1 MIDAET
7 RKAIYLLYEAGH
19 STVEQ
24 LASQFGISPAT
35 VRTIIQQKGQMP
47 QTQRSDKKRIDPE
60 LLRELWRHCD
70 GRIQRMYEILTEEK
84 DFKISYSTLTRM
96 LRELG
101 ISDPPKEPCQRV
113 PDEPGLEMQHDTTLY
128 QIEIGGQ
135 RTRVV
140 ASLLYLRYSKRRYL
154 KFYRSFDRFKMKCFF
169 HQALSFWG
177 YAARQCIID
186 NTNLARL
193 RGVGSSALMV
203 PEMEA
208 FAKTYGFVFRCH
220 APKHPNR
227 KAGEERSFWTVETNF
242 LPGRSFASLEDLN
255 QQAFQWAT
263 QRLDNRPQGKAGLI
277 PAQAFEHEANFL
289 IRLSQYLPAPYRDCS
304 RSVDPYGYVAWDA
317 NYYWVPQPRSPEVKV
332 LVFADQLKIYQGREC
347 LAQYP
352 LPPDGV
358 KNKCFPES
366 GAPGHRPK
374 NRHKPTQEEEK
385 RLRAIG
391 SSVSAYLDFACALK
405 GLARHNFLRQL
416 WALSRRMTPELF
428 IQTIERAAKYRI
440 THIDTIER
448 IALLQM
454 TQGIGPLP
462 VADIDQALQ
471 EREAYREG
479 SLTEQPDLSIYDQP
493 TDCPPPHDDCPPQ
506 QDHE

>member
-1 MIDAET
+1 MIDPET
-7 RKAIYLLYEAGH
+7 RKAVYLLYESGH
-19 STVEQ
+19 STLEE
-24 LASQFGISPAT
+24 LAVKFGISRTT
-35 VRTIIQQKGQMP
+35 VRTIVEQKGQMP
-47 QTQRSDKKRIDPE
+47 QTERSDKKRIDAQ
-60 LLRELWRHCD
+60 LLRELWRDCD
-70 GRIQRMYEILTEEK
+70 GRIQRMHEILIEEK
-84 DFKISYSTLTRM
+84 EIKVSYPTLTRM

-113 PDEPGLEMQHDTTLY
+113 PDEPGLEMQHDTTVY
-128 QIEIGGQ
+128 QVQIGQ
-135 RTRVV
+135 ARTRVV

-154 KFYRSFDRFKMKCFF
+154 KFYRNFDRFKMKCFF

-193 RGVGSSALMV
+193 RGAGSSAVIV

-242 LPGRSFASLEDLN
+242 LPGRTFASLEDLN
-255 QQAFQWAT
+255 AQALPWAT
-263 QRLDNRPQGKAGLI
+263 QRQDNRPQGKAGLI
-277 PAQAFEHEANFL
+277 PAQAFEHEASFL
-289 IRLSQYLPAPYRDCS
+289 IRLPQYLPAPYRDLS
-304 RSVDPYGYVAWDA
+304 RGVDPYGYVAFDA
-317 NYYWVPQPRSPEVKV
+317 NYYWVPQPHSHELKV
-332 LVFADQLKIYQGREC
+332 LVFADQLKIYQGRQC
-347 LAQYP
+347 LAEYP

-366 GAPGHRPK
+366 GGTRCRPK
-374 NRHKPTQEEEK
+374 NRHKPTLEEER

-391 SSVSAYLDFACALK
+391 ASVGNYLDFACAVK

-416 WALSRRMTPELF
+416 WALSRRTTPDLF
-428 IQTIERAAKYRI
+428 IQTVERAAKYRI
-440 THIDTIER
+440 TQIETIER
-448 IALLQM
+448 IAVLQM

-462 VADIDQALQ
+462 LADIDQAFHQ
-471 EREAYREG
+471 REAYLEG
-479 SLTEQPDLSIYDQP
+479 SLTEQPDLSIYDQR
-493 TDCPPPHDDCPPQ
+493 TDCPPEQ
-506 QDHE
+506 NHE